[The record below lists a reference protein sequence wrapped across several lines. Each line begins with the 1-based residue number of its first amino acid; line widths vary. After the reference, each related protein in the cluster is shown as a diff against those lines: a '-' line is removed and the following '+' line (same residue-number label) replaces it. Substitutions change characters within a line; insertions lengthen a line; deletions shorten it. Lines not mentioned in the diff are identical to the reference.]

1 MRVSL
6 TMILAMTAFFATSH
20 NAISDDWPRC
30 VEGTF
35 VGEIEADGEK
45 LKSET
50 RLNVHDATVEGTYAS
65 PTKTSWSRERCRH
78 LP

>member
-6 TMILAMTAFFATSH
+6 IITLAITAFFATSY

-35 VGEIEADGEK
+35 VGEIEAVGEK

-50 RLNVHDATVEGTYAS
+50 RLNVQEATV
-65 PTKTSWSRERCRH
+65 
-78 LP
+78 